1 MGTDLSH
8 SFEQAFRFNHSPG
21 KFGIQFS
28 CTRSIDRRARLG
40 ADLLHSLL
48 LHFLL
53 YFSRGYERRW
63 QMIRRVVRKETTPR
77 VTF

>member
-21 KFGIQFS
+21 KFRPRFS
-28 CTRSIDRRARLG
+28 CARSIDRSARLG

-48 LHFLL
+48 LHLLL
-53 YFSRGYERRW
+53 YLSRGSERHW
-63 QMIRRVVRKETTPR
+63 QMIQRVVRKDAIPR